1 MNKNTL
7 LKMGA
12 CACAGALIGFGIDV
26 MVKKHKQ
33 KEVEEAEIKEVK
45 KVVKEKEPNDLDYA
59 VKMVKII
66 FGSMIIMSLIGTVSS
81 HFSPKSV
88 ESDDIWDAIAE
99 NRKFN
104 EMNFVMTVCH
114 MCETDT
120 TTSAADK
127 IVEIN
132 KVIDSK
138 LLGDIAVGVLK
149 EKINELMEVK

>member
-1 MNKNTL
+1 MNKNRVL
-7 LKMGA
+7 RMCVGA
-12 CACAGALIGFGIDV
+12 CVGAAIGFGIDMV
-26 MVKKHKQ
+26 VKKYKQ
-33 KEVEEAEIKEVK
+33 KEIKDVE
-45 KVVKEKEPNDLDYA
+45 VKEKEPNELDYT

-66 FGSMIIMSLIGTVSS
+66 FGSMIIMNLISTVSS
-81 HFSPKSV
+81 HFSPKLV

-120 TTSAADK
+120 ATSAAEK

-138 LLGDIAVGVLK
+138 LLGDKAVSVLK
-149 EKINELMEVK
+149 DKINELMEVK

>member
-12 CACAGALIGFGIDV
+12 CACAGALIGFGIDMV
-26 MVKKHKQ
+26 VKKRKQ
-33 KEVEEAEIKEVK
+33 KEVKEVK
-45 KVVKEKEPNDLDYA
+45 KVVKEKEPNELDYG

-66 FGSMIIMSLIGTVSS
+66 FGSMIIMSLISTVSS
-81 HFSPKSV
+81 YFSPKSV
-88 ESDDIWDAIAE
+88 EFDDIWDAIAE
-99 NRKFN
+99 NRNFN

-120 TTSAADK
+120 TTSAAEK

-132 KVIDSK
+132 KVINSK
-138 LLGDIAVGVLK
+138 LLGDTAVGVLK
-149 EKINELMEVK
+149 DKINELMEVK

>member
-1 MNKNTL
+1 MNKNTF

-12 CACAGALIGFGIDV
+12 GALVGAAIGFGIDMV
-26 MVKKHKQ
+26 VKKHKQ
-33 KEVEEAEIKEVK
+33 KEIKDVEVKEVK
-45 KVVKEKEPNDLDYA
+45 KVVKEKEPNELDYA

-66 FGSMIIMSLIGTVSS
+66 FGSMIIMNLISTVSS
-81 HFSPKSV
+81 HFSPKLV

-120 TTSAADK
+120 ATSAAEK

-138 LLGDIAVGVLK
+138 LLGDKAVSVLK
-149 EKINELMEVK
+149 DKINELMEVK